1 MRSQSRSQSE
11 SRAQPS
17 DAADTTL
24 EELEAETDLGPES
37 EPRPDVDT
45 PASTAA
51 ETDAMGSAGSGTEAD
66 AEPERTANANA
77 GPSTVYEHAS
87 AVVDER
93 TERVRFLDDE
103 NDVVGETA
111 AGDVSSAL
119 EAFADEEVPT
129 TIVLDDILSQQ
140 VLDLAADRGVD
151 RIVARSLGQFTKRP
165 TGVRIHASD
174 DIADEPPAE

>member
-1 MRSQSRSQSE
+1 
-11 SRAQPS
+11 
-17 DAADTTL
+17 
-24 EELEAETDLGPES
+24 
-37 EPRPDVDT
+37 
-45 PASTAA
+45 
-51 ETDAMGSAGSGTEAD
+51 MGSAGSGTEAD

-129 TIVLDDILSQQ
+129 TIVLDDLLSQQ